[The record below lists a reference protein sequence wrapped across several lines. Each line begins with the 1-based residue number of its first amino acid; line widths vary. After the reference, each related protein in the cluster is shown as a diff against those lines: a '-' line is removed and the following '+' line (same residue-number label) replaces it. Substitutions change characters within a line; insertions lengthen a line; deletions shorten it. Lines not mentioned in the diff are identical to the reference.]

1 MLRFVQSAVRM
12 STRVVGQHSRVTSA
26 AALTTT
32 ATRNFSLKHRD
43 GWLEIEETG
52 RGAYQNVVNDGRHV
66 TLADEPGNI
75 EGGLDS
81 GMNPYGFLL
90 AGLGACT
97 SMTVRFASIFFFD
110 RSIVR
115 RHRCLLYLLFTRMYA
130 RKKDLP
136 LDKVRVLLRHDRI
149 WARDCNI
156 CQSEKG
162 RVDVIDVDVQ
172 LIGDNLTDDDR
183 AKLMHI
189 ANSCPV
195 HQTLN
200 RETVVKVNEI
210 DEELNQIVQ
219 EHTAKAKKV

>member
-97 SMTVRFASIFFFD
+97 SMTV
-110 RSIVR
+110 
-115 RHRCLLYLLFTRMYA
+115 RMYA